1 MSMPLRK
8 PVMFCMMMRG
18 VEKQNARTT
27 TAEYLG
33 EHRRAGVATGGVP
46 AVGRGHGRR
55 ALEEVSRIGIAFA
68 EL

>member
-1 MSMPLRK
+1 MLLRK

-33 EHRRAGVATGGVP
+33 EYREQASPRAEFLQSVGATGG
-46 AVGRGHGRR
+46 
-55 ALEEVSRIGIAFA
+55 
-68 EL
+68 ELWRK

>member
-33 EHRRAGVATGGVP
+33 EYREQASPRAEFLQSVGATGGDLW
-46 AVGRGHGRR
+46 RK
-55 ALEEVSRIGIAFA
+55 
-68 EL
+68 